1 MVSVEI
7 GVFLRVGS
15 EQRNMSSSTLVRGT
29 FILTLGTFISKFL
42 GLFYVIPFYAL
53 LGNGEGPV
61 ALYSYGYVPYTIF
74 LSVATAG
81 VPLAVSKFIAKY
93 NALEEYEIG
102 RRLFRSGLW
111 LMTLTGF
118 IAFLIMYVFAPFFA
132 QMTIEADEQLIS
144 VDQVTTVIRA
154 VSFALIIIPFMSL
167 IRGFFQG
174 HQSMGPTAVSNVV
187 EQIVRIVFLLIGV
200 YVVLYVMDGSMT
212 TAIAVA
218 TFGAFVGGAASLGLL
233 IWYYIKRKH
242 HLDKL
247 LERNRGEVDI
257 SLREMYKEIVLYSI
271 PFVLVGVANPL
282 FQLIDIVT
290 FNRAMSSI
298 GLAAVSDFQFG
309 ILTFTTHKL
318 VIIPVSLATAFAMTL
333 IPVITSTFSKGNWK
347 SLNHQLDQTFQILLF
362 LTMPAAIGLALLAEP
377 AYTVF
382 YGYSELGTEVL
393 RTYSPVAIL
402 FALYTVTAAMM
413 QGINEQRWSV
423 LSLLA
428 GLLVKLAIAIPLVKL
443 FEVQG
448 AVLSTAIGYLA
459 AIVINLLVIRH
470 FAAYKYRIV
479 VKRTVLMIV
488 FNIIMAVPVLLS
500 YLGLTLFLDPAG
512 RWQSIIILIIS
523 GGIGA
528 FVYFVLSLKSRLADR
543 LFGDRI
549 TRLRK
554 RFTS

>member
-1 MVSVEI
+1 
-7 GVFLRVGS
+7 
-15 EQRNMSSSTLVRGT
+15 MSTSTLVRGT

-53 LGNGEGPV
+53 LGNEEGPV
-61 ALYSYGYVPYTIF
+61 SLYSYGYVPYTIF
-74 LSVATAG
+74 LSIATAG

-111 LMTLTGF
+111 FMTLSGF
-118 IAFLIMYVFAPFFA
+118 ISFLIMFLFAPFFA
-132 QMTIEADEQLIS
+132 ELAIPANEQKIS
-144 VDQVTTVIRA
+144 ADQVTTVIRA

-187 EQIVRIVFLLIGV
+187 EQIVRIVFLLVGV
-200 YVVLYVMDGSMT
+200 YVVLYLMDGSIT

-218 TFGAFVGGAASLGLL
+218 TFGAFVGGAASLALL
-233 IWYYIKRKH
+233 IWYYFKRKP
-242 HLDKL
+242 HLDKM
-247 LERNRGEVDI
+247 LEKDRGRVDV
-257 SLREMYKEIVLYSI
+257 SLKEMYKEIVLYSI

-282 FQLIDIVT
+282 FQLMDILT
-290 FNRAMSSI
+290 FNRAMAEI

-347 SLNHQLDQTFQILLF
+347 SLNQQMDQTFQILLF
-362 LTMPAAIGLALLAEP
+362 LTMPAAIGLSLLAEP

-423 LSLLA
+423 LSLLV
-428 GLLVKLAIAIPLVKL
+428 GLLVKLSINIPLVQL

-448 AVLSTAIGYLA
+448 AVLATAIGYLA
-459 AIVINLLVIRH
+459 AIIINLIVLRH
-470 FAAYKYRIV
+470 FAAYKYRKV
-479 VKRTVLMIV
+479 VRRTMLMII
-488 FNIIMAVPVLLS
+488 FNVVMAVPVLII
-500 YLGLTLFLDPAG
+500 YFGLASFMNPESRLQALL
-512 RWQSIIILIIS
+512 ILAIC
-523 GGIGA
+523 GIVGV
-528 FVYFVLSLKSRLADR
+528 FVYFVLSLKTRLADQ

>member
-1 MVSVEI
+1 
-7 GVFLRVGS
+7 
-15 EQRNMSSSTLVRGT
+15 MSSSTLVRGT

-42 GLFYVIPFYAL
+42 GLFYVIPFAAL
-53 LGNGEGPV
+53 LSEEPGSM
-61 ALYSYGYVPYTIF
+61 ALYNYGYLPYTIF
-74 LSVATAG
+74 LSIATAG

-118 IAFLIMYVFAPFFA
+118 LAFIVMYAFAPIFA
-132 QMTIEADEQLIS
+132 GMVIASDEQK
-144 VDQVTTVIRA
+144 VTVEQVTTIIRA
-154 VSFALIIIPFMSL
+154 VSFALIVIPFMSI

-187 EQIVRIVFLLIGV
+187 EQIVRIAFLLVGV
-200 YVVLYVMDGSMT
+200 YVVLFIMNGSVT

-218 TFGAFVGGAASLGLL
+218 TFAAFVGGVASLLL
-233 IWYYIKRKH
+233 LLWYYFKRKP
-242 HLDKL
+242 HLDKM
-247 LERNRGEVDI
+247 LEKSRGNIQI
-257 SLREMYKEIVLYSI
+257 SIKDMYKEIVLYSI
-271 PFVLVGVANPL
+271 PFVLVGVSNPL
-282 FQLIDIVT
+282 FQLIDTVT
-290 FNRAMSSI
+290 FNRAMVSI
-298 GLAAVSDFQFG
+298 GLAAVSDAQLE
-309 ILTFTTHKL
+309 ILGFTTHKL

-333 IPVITSTFSKGNWK
+333 IPVITNTFSKGNWNA
-347 SLNHQLDQTFQILLF
+347 LNSQLDQTFQILLF
-362 LTMPAAIGLALLAEP
+362 LTMPAAIGLSLLAEP

-382 YGYSELGTEVL
+382 YGHSELGTEVL

-402 FALYTVTAAMM
+402 FALYTVTAAML
-413 QGINEQRWSV
+413 QGINEQRWSI
-423 LSLLA
+423 LSLLV
-428 GLLVKLAIAIPLVKL
+428 GLLVKLSINIPLITA

-448 AVLSTAIGYLA
+448 AVIATSVGYVT

-470 FAAYKYRIV
+470 FAAYKYRVV
-479 VKRTVLMIV
+479 VKRTMLMII
-488 FNIIMAVPVLLS
+488 FNVIMAVPVLLL
-500 YLGLTLFLDPAG
+500 YWLLTLFLDSAT
-512 RWQSIIILIIS
+512 RLSSFIILVVC

-528 FVYFVLSLKSRLADR
+528 FVYFVLSLKTRLADK

>member
-1 MVSVEI
+1 
-7 GVFLRVGS
+7 
-15 EQRNMSSSTLVRGT
+15 MSTSTLVRGT

-53 LGNGEGPV
+53 LGNEEGPV
-61 ALYSYGYVPYTIF
+61 SLYSYGYVPYTIF
-74 LSVATAG
+74 LSIATAG

-111 LMTLTGF
+111 FMTLSGF
-118 IAFLIMYVFAPFFA
+118 ISFLIMFLFAPFFA
-132 QMTIEADEQLIS
+132 ELAIPATEQKIS
-144 VDQVTTVIRA
+144 ADQVTTVIRA

-174 HQSMGPTAVSNVV
+174 HQSMGPTAISNVV

-200 YVVLYVMDGSMT
+200 YVVLYIMDGSIT

-218 TFGAFVGGAASLGLL
+218 TFGAFVGGAASLALL
-233 IWYYIKRKH
+233 IWYYFKRKP
-242 HLDKL
+242 HLDKM
-247 LERNRGEVDI
+247 LEKDRGKVDV
-257 SLREMYKEIVLYSI
+257 SLKEMYKEIILYSI

-282 FQLIDIVT
+282 FQLMDILT
-290 FNRAMSSI
+290 FNRAMAEI

-333 IPVITSTFSKGNWK
+333 IPVITSTFSKGNWN
-347 SLNHQLDQTFQILLF
+347 SLNQQLDQTFQILLF
-362 LTMPAAIGLALLAEP
+362 LTMPAAIGLSLLAEP

-382 YGYSELGTEVL
+382 YGYSELGTDVL

-423 LSLLA
+423 LSLLV
-428 GLLVKLAIAIPLVKL
+428 GLLVKLSINIPLVQL

-448 AVLSTAIGYLA
+448 AVLATAIGYLA
-459 AIVINLLVIRH
+459 AIMINLLVLRH
-470 FAAYKYRIV
+470 FAAYKYRKV
-479 VKRTVLMIV
+479 VRRTMLMII
-488 FNIIMAVPVLLS
+488 FNVVMAVPVLII
-500 YLGLTLFLDPAG
+500 YFGLASFMNPESRLQALL
-512 RWQSIIILIIS
+512 ILAIC
-523 GGIGA
+523 GAVGA
-528 FVYFVLSLKSRLADR
+528 FVYFVLSLKTRLADQ

>member
-1 MVSVEI
+1 
-7 GVFLRVGS
+7 
-15 EQRNMSSSTLVRGT
+15 MSSSTLVRGT

>member
-1 MVSVEI
+1 
-7 GVFLRVGS
+7 
-15 EQRNMSSSTLVRGT
+15 MSTSTLVRGT

-53 LGNGEGPV
+53 LGNEEGPV

-74 LSVATAG
+74 LSIATAG

-111 LMTLTGF
+111 FMTLSGF
-118 IAFLIMYVFAPFFA
+118 IAFLIMFLFAPFFA
-132 QMTIEADEQLIS
+132 ELAIPANEQDIS
-144 VDQVTTVIRA
+144 ADQVTTVIRA

-174 HQSMGPTAVSNVV
+174 HQSMGPTAVSNVI
-187 EQIVRIVFLLIGV
+187 EQIVRIVFLLVGV
-200 YVVLYVMDGSMT
+200 YVVLYVMEGSIT

-218 TFGAFVGGAASLGLL
+218 TFGAFVGGAASLALL
-233 IWYYIKRKH
+233 IWYYFKRKP
-242 HLDKL
+242 HLDKM
-247 LERNRGEVDI
+247 LEQNKGEVQI
-257 SLREMYKEIVLYSI
+257 SVKEMYKEIILYSI

-282 FQLIDIVT
+282 FQLMDILT
-290 FNRAMSSI
+290 FNRAMAEI

-347 SLNHQLDQTFQILLF
+347 SLNQQLDQTFQILLF

-382 YGYSELGTEVL
+382 YGYSELGTDVL

-428 GLLVKLAIAIPLVKL
+428 GLLVKLSINIPLVQL

-448 AVLSTAIGYLA
+448 AVLSTAIGYIA
-459 AIVINLLVIRH
+459 AIIINLLVLRH
-470 FAAYKYRIV
+470 FASYKYRKV
-479 VKRTVLMIV
+479 VKRTLLMLI
-488 FNIIMAVPVLLS
+488 FNAVMAVPVLLV
-500 YLGLTLFLDPAG
+500 YFGLASFLNPESRLQALL
-512 RWQSIIILIIS
+512 ILVIC

-528 FVYFVLSLKSRLADR
+528 FVYFVLSLKSRLADQ

>member
-15 EQRNMSSSTLVRGT
+15 ELRNMSSSTLVRGT

-118 IAFLIMYVFAPFFA
+118 IAFLIMYLFAPFFA
-132 QMTIEADEQLIS
+132 QMTIPADEQLIS

-233 IWYYIKRKH
+233 IWYYFKRRH

-247 LERNRGEVDI
+247 LEKNRGEVEI
-257 SLREMYKEIVLYSI
+257 SLKEMYKEIVLYSI

-333 IPVITSTFSKGNWK
+333 IPVITGTFSKGNWK

-382 YGYSELGTEVL
+382 YGYSELGTQVL

-543 LFGDRI
+543 LFGERI